1 MRSETYT
8 LDSNAVA
15 AILRD
20 DVGIKEHL
28 AQTRRQGHPVLL
40 NAVSYF
46 EVRRGLILPR
56 FRRKF
61 TVFETLV
68 QARGLLPLDLSAL
81 DISSSIYQDLRSK
94 GTLLEDAD
102 ILIAGI
108 AIANNAVLVTRNT
121 RHFARVEGLRLEDW
135 EHV

>member
-1 MRSETYT
+1 MLYT
-8 LDSNAVA
+8 LDTNAVSA
-15 AILRD
+15 PINNDANVLAKW
-20 DVGIKEHL
+20 KEARL
-28 AQTRRQGHPVLL
+28 KGHEVKL
-40 NAVSYF
+40 NALSYF
-46 EVRRGLILPR
+46 EVRRGLVLPR
-56 FRRKF
+56 FARKF
-61 TVFETLV
+61 RAFENLIQV
-68 QARGLLPLDLSAL
+68 SDLLPLDVAAL
-81 DISSSIYQDLRSK
+81 DVSAAIYQDLRSK